1 MAQVLRVREGERV
14 MVFDGEGASAPAE
27 VVCIARHR
35 VELRLGETSHSQARR
50 PSVLLAQAVPK
61 GKTMDLIVQKGVEL
75 GVAGIQPLLTRN
87 TVVQVGDNDAAKKRE
102 KWQRVALE
110 ACKQCGQNFLP
121 AVAEPCD
128 FSPWI
133 AGAAGMEGVKLIA
146 SLQDGAQP
154 LRKALRGLS
163 GVPDRV
169 ILMIGPE
176 GDFMP
181 GETSAALAVGFVP
194 VTLGDIVLRV
204 ETAGLFALAALR
216 YEFG

>member
-1 MAQVLRVREGERV
+1 

-35 VELRLGETSHSQARR
+35 VELRLGETCDSQARDHE
-50 PSVLLAQAVPK
+50 VLLAQAGTK
-61 GKTMDLIVQKGVEL
+61 GKTMDLIVQKSVEL

-128 FSPWI
+128 FSPWV

-146 SLQDGAQP
+146 SLQDGA
-154 LRKALRGLS
+154 RSFREALQGLS

-181 GETSAALAVGFVP
+181 GETSAALAARGCAVS
-194 VTLGDIVLRV
+194 LGDIVLRV
-204 ETAGLFALAALR
+204 ETASLFALAALR